1 MKRWVVLACLLLSA
15 LPAHAQQAP
24 PYVQAVRGSAGVV
37 LVWSRP
43 AEQWGCIKFTG
54 VDVDAYLENGCGPNG
69 ARILDAGQTQYAG
82 VGRMVGLWG
91 SSGEWITGP
100 IPVPGF
106 QQVLPM
112 IAGP

>member
-1 MKRWVVLACLLLSA
+1 MKRWLVLVCLLLCA
-15 LPAHAQQAP
+15 LPAHAQPVA
-24 PYVQAVRGSAGVV
+24 PYVQAVRGPAGVV

-43 AEQWGCIKFTG
+43 ADQWACIKFTG
-54 VDVDAYLENGCGPNG
+54 INPDAYLENGCRPDG
-69 ARILDAGQTQYAG
+69 ALILDAGQTQYSG
-82 VGRMVGLWG
+82 LGRMVGLWG
-91 SSGEWITGP
+91 SSGEWVAGP